1 MISILQENRTAN
13 SILEYFENN
22 FFLFVPA
29 LTSRV
34 NIQDYVDKIHRNAL
48 QFWAIERQK
57 NEIAGFM
64 ACYFNDF
71 DNRTGFITTISVR
84 KDYQGFGIGKRL
96 LSEAIVYA
104 LELNFI
110 KLVLDVYKTND
121 RAIELYKKNGFRAF
135 EITRNNIRMVKLL
148 NNF

>member
-1 MISILQENRTAN
+1 M
-13 SILEYFENN
+13 
-22 FFLFVPA
+22 
-29 LTSRV
+29 TSRV
-34 NIQDYVDKIHRNAL
+34 NIQDYVDKIYRNAV
-48 QFWAIERQK
+48 QFWAIESQK